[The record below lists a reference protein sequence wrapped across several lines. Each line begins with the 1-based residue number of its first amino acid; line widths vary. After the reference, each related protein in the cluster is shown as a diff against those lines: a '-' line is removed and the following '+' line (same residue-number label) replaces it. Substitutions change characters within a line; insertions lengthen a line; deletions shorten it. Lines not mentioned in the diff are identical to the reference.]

1 MSEATKRPLGQLLK
15 EAEVVNEETLAYAL
29 KVQATSGTRLGET
42 LQQLK
47 FVTDQEIAQVLAHQ
61 FEVPFTELD
70 EPLVPEVLRLL
81 PFNFAQRHLMLPL
94 AVEGG
99 TAVLAVEDPGN
110 PQLGAL
116 LARFVSQP
124 HRLKVA
130 PKGRL
135 VREIQRRYYR
145 AEHPLDAEIERMSQ
159 TIAAGRDFPAERL
172 AELLLSAAID
182 ARASDL
188 HISPT
193 PLATLVSLRLDGVL
207 QLTYTLPA
215 SAHGR
220 LVSTVKVMS
229 GLDIADMNR
238 AQDGRMS
245 FPYLEE
251 KFDLRISTMP
261 GVNGE
266 NLVIRVLAGNN
277 ELYSLSSIGF
287 DDAQIARLDR
297 MIRRSHGAILVTGP
311 TGAGKTTSLYGMLR
325 RINMLQRNV
334 LTIEDPVEFRIP
346 LARQMEV
353 NEKAGIT
360 FSSAVRAFLR
370 QDPDVILVGEVRDE
384 DTAQLAMRASQTG
397 HLVLSTLHTNDAIGA
412 IVRLRDLAVDDMV
425 LSASL
430 IGVVAQRL
438 VRRLCPHCKTEVA
451 IQDDDLARYGA
462 LPPHVAHHQ
471 GCARCH
477 FTGYAGR
484 AAIAEVIEFDEE
496 LRSLVERGAMPTE
509 VERRAREKGMKS
521 LREAALSLVRSG
533 VTDLTE
539 IERVL

>member
-1 MSEATKRPLGQLLK
+1 
-15 EAEVVNEETLAYAL
+15 
-29 KVQATSGTRLGET
+29 
-42 LQQLK
+42 
-47 FVTDQEIAQVLAHQ
+47 
-61 FEVPFTELD
+61 VPFTELD

-81 PFNFAQRHLMLPL
+81 PFNFAQRHLVLPL

>member
-1 MSEATKRPLGQLLK
+1 MSENTKRPLGQLLK
-15 EAEVVNEETLAYAL
+15 DAGFVNEETLAYAL
-29 KVQATSGTRLGET
+29 KVQATAGVRLGET

-47 FVTDQEIAQVLAHQ
+47 FVTDQEVAQVLAHQ
-61 FEVPFTELD
+61 FGVPFTELD
-70 EPLVPEVLRLL
+70 EPLFPDVLRLI
-81 PFNFAQRHLMLPL
+81 PFNFAQRHLVLPL
-94 AVEGG
+94 AIEGG
-99 TAVLAVEDPGN
+99 QAILAVEDPGN
-110 PQLGAL
+110 PQLAGL

-277 ELYSLSSIGF
+277 ELYSLASIGF
-287 DDAQIARLDR
+287 TEAQVASLDR

-311 TGAGKTTSLYGMLR
+311 TGSGKTTSLYGMLR

-360 FSSAVRAFLR
+360 FASAIRAFLR

-397 HLVLSTLHTNDAIGA
+397 HLVLSTLHTNDAVGA

-430 IGVVAQRL
+430 VGVVAQRL

-451 IQDDDLARYGA
+451 AADDDLVRYGA
-462 LPPHVAHHQ
+462 LPPQVPRHQ

-477 FTGYAGR
+477 FTGYTGR
-484 AAIAEVIEFDEE
+484 AAVAEVIEFDEE

-509 VERRAREKGMKS
+509 IERRAREKGMKS
-521 LREAALSLVRSG
+521 LREAALALVRAG
-533 VTDLTE
+533 VTDLAE
-539 IERVL
+539 LERVL

>member
-81 PFNFAQRHLMLPL
+81 PFNFAQRHLVLPL

-462 LPPHVAHHQ
+462 LPPHVAQHQ
-471 GCARCH
+471 GCAWCH
-477 FTGYAGR
+477 FTGYTGR

>member
-81 PFNFAQRHLMLPL
+81 PFNFAQRHLVLPL

-462 LPPHVAHHQ
+462 LPPHVAQHQ

-477 FTGYAGR
+477 FTGYTGR

>member
-81 PFNFAQRHLMLPL
+81 PFNFAQRHLVLPL

-99 TAVLAVEDPGN
+99 AAVLAVEDPGN

-451 IQDDDLARYGA
+451 VQDDDLARYGA
-462 LPPHVAHHQ
+462 LPPHVAQHQ

-477 FTGYAGR
+477 FTGYTGR

>member
-81 PFNFAQRHLMLPL
+81 PFNFAQRHLVLPL